1 MAIEPNIKTIFLQHA
16 ARRQKKHLK
25 PPPTSRKQRGSLHF
39 AHSTPTSLPA
49 TCAASSFPSAF
60 ALVQRVWFY
69 GHRCSPKEWILIW
82 ILTSKIPKDFKN
94 IQVAG
99 WLCIMNSL
107 AKKTA
112 GCSSNCCVSFE
123 APVERP
129 EGGNCIKQKLIHT

>member
-1 MAIEPNIKTIFLQHA
+1 MTRWQLNQTSKQYFYSILQED
-16 ARRQKKHLK
+16 KKHLK
-25 PPPTSRKQRGSLHF
+25 PRPTSHKQRGSLPF

-69 GHRCSPKEWILIW
+69 GHRCSLKEWILIW
-82 ILTSKIPKDFKN
+82 ILTSKIPKDFNN

-107 AKKTA
+107 AK
-112 GCSSNCCVSFE
+112 GWLFFHSCVSFE

-129 EGGNCIKQKLIHT
+129 EVVTASSKR